1 MKPEVVI
8 FDIGNVLVKWH
19 PENLYD
25 QFMSKDER
33 RKFFAETD
41 LHKMNDGIDH
51 GDHWR
56 DTVYA
61 HAEKHPKYADMIRLW
76 HDRWAEMATPAIP
89 HSWHLLRQL
98 RAKNIP
104 VFALSNFGIETFTY
118 AETLYPILL
127 EFDKKFISGH
137 MQVAKPAARIYE
149 MVEEDT
155 GLSGPQ
161 ILFAD
166 DRDENIEAAT
176 ARNWQTHLFVKPEPF
191 GQQLVELGL
200 LSPADLVFSEN

>member
-25 QFMSKDER
+25 QLMSKDER

-61 HAEKHPKYADMIRLW
+61 HAEKHPKHADMIRLW

-98 RAKNIP
+98 RAKDIP
-104 VFALSNFGIETFTY
+104 VYALSNFGIETFAY
-118 AETLYPILL
+118 AETLYPILS
-127 EFDKKFISGH
+127 EFDRKFISGH
-137 MQVAKPAARIYE
+137 MRVTKPAARIYE

-155 GLSGPQ
+155 GLSGAQ

-166 DRDENIEAAT
+166 DRDENIEAAKEK
-176 ARNWQTHLFVKPEPF
+176 AWQTHLFTTPDLF
-191 GQQLVELGL
+191 ADHLVDAGL
-200 LSPADLVFSEN
+200 LSATEAAF